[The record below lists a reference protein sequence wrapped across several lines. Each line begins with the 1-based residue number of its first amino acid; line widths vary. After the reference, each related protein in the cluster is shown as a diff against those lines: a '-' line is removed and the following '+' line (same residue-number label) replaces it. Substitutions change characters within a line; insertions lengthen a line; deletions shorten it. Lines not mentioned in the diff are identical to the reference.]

1 MKNNKKNNNT
11 ILDTH
16 KGKIEGERQN
26 GCWGEGMDGV
36 DGVRGAAAKKKNAKN
51 K

>member
-1 MKNNKKNNNT
+1 M

-26 GCWGEGMDGV
+26 GCWGEGTDGV
-36 DGVRGAAAKKKNAKN
+36 DGVRERERRCS
-51 K
+51 